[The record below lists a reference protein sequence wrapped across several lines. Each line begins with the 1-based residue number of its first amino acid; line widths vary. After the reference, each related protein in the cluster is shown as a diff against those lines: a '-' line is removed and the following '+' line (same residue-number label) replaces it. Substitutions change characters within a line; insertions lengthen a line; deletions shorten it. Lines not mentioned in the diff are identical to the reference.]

1 MPLASDIDLNE
12 IAVATQNYTGADL
25 ESLCREAAVNAMQN
39 NRIKIGS
46 SDFASGLKRVKPS
59 ITKDVEQWY
68 SSIKDEVSK
77 VIPKSTDKIFYG

>member
-12 IAVATQNYTGADL
+12 IAVTTQNYTGADI

-39 NRIKIGS
+39 NRAKINS
-46 SDFASGLKRVKPS
+46 YDFSSGLKKVKPS

-77 VIPKSTDKIFYG
+77 VIPKPTDKIFYG